1 MVKSNLKLIDLS
13 LKLLLDSQTLS
24 LGTLLRLKTCL
35 HGVHCPSMVLAGVLE
50 LLFLLSNLAINLLL
64 DLSKLK
70 LGSEDLV
77 LLSLKGSLSLLK
89 SGLELLLLNLK
100 ATSLFVKLMDGASTI
115 TKLVK
120 EILDLISEVLV
131 LTADNIKL
139 LHNFIMRS
147 LQSED
152 LRAVVS
158 GLRSAGIKLSHQV
171 ISLALPL
178 TNNLVKVVGSLLG
191 DDSSSVSSLILHGNF
206 LKLSLKTVLALLSGS
221 NLGVQGV
228 NGLLSLHDTA

>member
-1 MVKSNLKLIDLS
+1 MVKSDLKLIDLS
-13 LKLLLDSQTLS
+13 LKLLLDSETLS

-77 LLSLKGSLSLLK
+77 LLSLK

-120 EILDLISEVLV
+120 
-131 LTADNIKL
+131 
-139 LHNFIMRS
+139 
-147 LQSED
+147 
-152 LRAVVS
+152 
-158 GLRSAGIKLSHQV
+158 
-171 ISLALPL
+171 
-178 TNNLVKVVGSLLG
+178 
-191 DDSSSVSSLILHGNF
+191 
-206 LKLSLKTVLALLSGS
+206 
-221 NLGVQGV
+221 
-228 NGLLSLHDTA
+228 